1 MRLGFISIW
10 GILVVAS
17 LAWADGDAPMRP
29 MNIAEASA
37 FKVVQ
42 STIKSALPP
51 PAEGVSV
58 SYTGFDKKDI
68 AEGTSSD
75 RMARMLFNAQY
86 VLTTE
91 KRESSM
97 QQMQMDL
104 IKGNAD
110 QQAKMAALGA
120 RAEEL
125 KKARKVA
132 KSLDEKAR
140 IREELKKINAEENAL
155 TDEIASSAT
164 AGLGKALRAVDNAL
178 PPKEMSTRFLV
189 NQEVNIS
196 DSARSYQVPGVAEA
210 FEQSDECQ
218 EGGYCVTLLLGKFE
232 SEKRISGSTR
242 YNLHDSGGT
251 VPTKAR
257 GMAVIVNG
265 PKEKKDY
272 VQNFVKQINTA
283 KLKALLK

>member
-75 RMARMLFNAQY
+75 RMARMLFNAHY

-140 IREELKKINAEENAL
+140 IREELKKIN
-155 TDEIASSAT
+155 
-164 AGLGKALRAVDNAL
+164 GKALRAVDNAL

-242 YNLHDSGGT
+242 YNPHDSGGT
-251 VPTKAR
+251 VPTKAH
-257 GMAVIVNG
+257 GMAVIVSG